1 MLTLGLALVV
11 LGLFGLVLRGV
22 RRLRPDTMTRPRI
35 VLLQIALVAA
45 WVAIVTSSSL
55 GIGS

>member
-22 RRLRPDTMTRPRI
+22 RRVWPDSITRPKI
-35 VLLQIALVAA
+35 ALLQIVLVAA
-45 WVAIVTSSSL
+45 WVYAQSHTAAAAR
-55 GIGS
+55 